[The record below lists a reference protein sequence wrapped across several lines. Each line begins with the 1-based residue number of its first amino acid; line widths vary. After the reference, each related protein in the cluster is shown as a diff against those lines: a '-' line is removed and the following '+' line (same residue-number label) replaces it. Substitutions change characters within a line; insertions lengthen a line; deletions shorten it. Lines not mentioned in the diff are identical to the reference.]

1 MSFEGKV
8 ILITGASSGIGA
20 ACAEY
25 FAKDGALLALV
36 GRNVEKFESLIERIK
51 DKGVETEPLVIL
63 ADVTVDAEGIIDETI
78 KKYDRLDILINCAGL
93 GILGTIETTKMEDFD
108 LIMTTNVRAVLQ
120 LTQLAVP
127 HLIESKGNV
136 VNVSSVCGMRPF
148 ENFLSYCMSKA
159 ALNQFSDCVAME
171 LASKGVRVNTVNPA
185 FIDTDFHCRD
195 GVEKDGDAYMEIVE
209 KSSRTHPLGRVG
221 QTDDCVNAI
230 VFLAKDS
237 SNFLTGVI
245 LPVDGGKTK
254 KSPDL

>member
-8 ILITGASSGIGA
+8 ILLTGASSGIGA

-25 FAKDGALLALV
+25 FAKEGALLSLV
-36 GRNVEKFESLIERIK
+36 GRNMAKFETVIENIREA
-51 DKGVETEPLVIL
+51 GVDTEPLVII
-63 ADVTVDAEGIIDETI
+63 ADVRFDAERIIVETI
-78 KKYDRLDILINCAGL
+78 GKYERLDILINCAGL
-93 GILGTIETTKMEDFD
+93 GILGTIETTQMEDFD
-108 LIMTTNVRAVLQ
+108 LIMATNVRSVVQ

-127 HLIESKGNV
+127 YLIETRGNV

-171 LASKGVRVNTVNPA
+171 LAGKGVRVNTVNPA

-195 GVEKDGDAYMEIVE
+195 GVERGDDAYTDIVE
-209 KSSRTHPLGRVG
+209 RSSHTHPLGRVG
-221 QTDDCVNAI
+221 QPDDCVNAI
-230 VFLAKDS
+230 AFLAKDS